1 MEIRCENCKAKLNIP
16 DQKIPQGQRVIISC
30 PRCKKKVTLDASTP
44 KEENSVLM
52 VDGETSPEVG
62 KGDAEYPS
70 GDRDAP
76 LEFYEEG
83 EKLALV
89 AETDPAQVEM
99 LKQAV
104 EALGYRYVVAENT
117 GEALGKMR
125 FHLFDL
131 VILSDGFD
139 GIELG
144 QSPIRQ
150 HLNRLSMS
158 VRRRM
163 FVALIGDTFNTIDHM
178 MAFAL
183 SANLVI
189 NRKDL
194 DRLTSI
200 LKIAISESQK
210 FYKVYMDT
218 LAEIRKA

>member
-189 NRKDL
+189 NRQDL

>member
-1 MEIRCENCKAKLNIP
+1 
-16 DQKIPQGQRVIISC
+16 
-30 PRCKKKVTLDASTP
+30 
-44 KEENSVLM
+44 
-52 VDGETSPEVG
+52 
-62 KGDAEYPS
+62 
-70 GDRDAP
+70 
-76 LEFYEEG
+76 
-83 EKLALV
+83 
-89 AETDPAQVEM
+89 
-99 LKQAV
+99 
-104 EALGYRYVVAENT
+104 
-117 GEALGKMR
+117 MR

-139 GIELG
+139 GIEFG